1 MAASLKAPADFA
13 KPIETKTTVKTLV
26 TPNSFHHP
34 KETTPITEG
43 HKKAQKTN
51 TGFVERRGRES
62 GSSDD
67 LMRKNTPEKEVA
79 SAADQSVF
87 VHSQNVPSCK
97 EINTPSDVHQR
108 QPQFTPQLHPGQLYH
123 PGVHHGPHP
132 GSYPGTSFTLPGP
145 QPDPNLIHLKHTTE
159 MIGRQAAEIT
169 ELKTTAEKLEA
180 KYQRE
185 VERLKDKL
193 EETETRSREDVR
205 RRKDEVSHQNQLHQ
219 RQIKELKDLHQAEC
233 DSIKQ
238 KTGELRV
245 QLEEEKHKLRS
256 DLEETNEKLKHSD
269 HEKTKLDMKY
279 ANDIREQ
286 KEALTTANRDL
297 AQMRV
302 YIQESR
308 PSIKTVSE
316 WDSEKQQ
323 LIKKIQDLEDVVESL
338 KATEQYVKIRLSSTQ
353 KILALQEA
361 EVVKSQT
368 VIQSPDETGMSI
380 LTKWREKVYAM
391 LVQQKSQ
398 ELVTDKELKGYT
410 FKVNDLQN
418 QLQKNQ
424 STIESLE
431 HRLSD
436 REAELK
442 LEKQISQ
449 ARSHELESTEYIAG
463 QLDQHLT
470 AWEESGM
477 NIKKLV
483 VKNQEFFSGRFTD
496 IQSALKKLAAAEQ
509 RIKFATSRVDL
520 LKDLFA
526 RKESSWR
533 IAMSKASGKSSSSQ
547 SRDSESQT
555 DETQIE
561 DNLPWK
567 ELQAEL
573 DHLRKE
579 RDNLAGKLREQ
590 SQQTERRVSEAMQL
604 LEKEVQSLKESN
616 SQLEIELHKE
626 SEASANLKEEL
637 HHRHKEIRDLTETN
651 ASLRINLSKM
661 EVYAETASDEKCAAL
676 EEKYQ
681 MQLKEMEKRLNEARR
696 EHAKAVVSYRQMER
710 QLQREK
716 EHASNS
722 QGGREVYFNA
732 EMDRLKKKLRET
744 EKDRNLLMAT
754 LKQEGLISKYKSY
767 RRTVR
772 GYKEDGKDEE
782 DIPKRE
788 NTKQDKQEERTKE
801 QDLLDPQGKAESIS
815 AMIKDVQN
823 LAEQVLGDEFGEV
836 T

>member
-1 MAASLKAPADFA
+1 MFNYSSSA
-13 KPIETKTTVKTLV
+13 KTTVKTLV
-26 TPNSFHHP
+26 TPDSFHHS
-34 KETTPITEG
+34 KETTPITES
-43 HKKAQKTN
+43 HKNAQKVN
-51 TGFVERRGRES
+51 KGFVERRGRES

-67 LMRKNTPEKEVA
+67 LMRKNSDNTFIHESLNHRSLVA
-79 SAADQSVF
+79 SFRLMFPFTPCSAPETEVTSAAAQSVF
-87 VHSQNVPSCK
+87 VHSQTVPSCK
-97 EINTPSDVHQR
+97 EINTPTDVHQH

-123 PGVHHGPHP
+123 PGVHRGPHP
-132 GSYPGTSFTLPGP
+132 GPYPGASFTLSGP

-185 VERLKDKL
+185 VERLKHQL

-219 RQIKELKDLHQAEC
+219 RQMKEMKDLHQTEC
-233 DSIKQ
+233 DSMKQ
-238 KTGELRV
+238 KTAELRV
-245 QLEEEKHKLRS
+245 QLEEEKHKLRTN
-256 DLEETNEKLKHSD
+256 LEETKEKLKQSD
-269 HEKTKLDMKY
+269 QEKTTLDIKY

-297 AQMRV
+297 TQMRV

-323 LIKKIQDLEDVVESL
+323 LTKKIQDLEDVVESL
-338 KATEQYVKIRLSSTQ
+338 KAMEQYVKIRLSSTQ

-398 ELVTDKELKGYT
+398 ELVTDKELKDYT
-410 FKVNDLQN
+410 LKVKDLQN
-418 QLQKNQ
+418 QLQKSE

-470 AWEESGM
+470 TWEESGM

-520 LKDLFA
+520 LKDLLPV
-526 RKESSWR
+526 RNRRGGSRCLKLRGNRLE
-533 IAMSKASGKSSSSQ
+533 SSQ

-590 SQQTERRVSEAMQL
+590 SQQTERQVSEAMQ
-604 LEKEVQSLKESN
+604 S
-616 SQLEIELHKE
+616 
-626 SEASANLKEEL
+626 
-637 HHRHKEIRDLTETN
+637 
-651 ASLRINLSKM
+651 
-661 EVYAETASDEKCAAL
+661 YAIWK
-676 EEKYQ
+676 
-681 MQLKEMEKRLNEARR
+681 
-696 EHAKAVVSYRQMER
+696 
-710 QLQREK
+710 
-716 EHASNS
+716 
-722 QGGREVYFNA
+722 
-732 EMDRLKKKLRET
+732 
-744 EKDRNLLMAT
+744 
-754 LKQEGLISKYKSY
+754 
-767 RRTVR
+767 
-772 GYKEDGKDEE
+772 
-782 DIPKRE
+782 
-788 NTKQDKQEERTKE
+788 
-801 QDLLDPQGKAESIS
+801 
-815 AMIKDVQN
+815 
-823 LAEQVLGDEFGEV
+823 
-836 T
+836 